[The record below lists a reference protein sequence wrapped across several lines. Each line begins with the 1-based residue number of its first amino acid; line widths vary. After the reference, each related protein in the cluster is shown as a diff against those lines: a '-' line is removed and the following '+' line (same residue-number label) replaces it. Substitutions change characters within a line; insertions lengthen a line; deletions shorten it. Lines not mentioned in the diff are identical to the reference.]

1 LSTAE
6 HISVLPGYALAAELE
21 GAVDERTLEI
31 IDHRR
36 RTAVV
41 RRRGW
46 LVRRALLVADV
57 VGLML
62 AFLVSWIVTGQRT
75 AGGVPLQ
82 LEIDLF
88 LLTIPLWVVA
98 AKIYGLYDR
107 DEERTDHSTVDDVVG
122 VFHLVTVGTFV
133 MFAVTE
139 LSPSVTIDFHRLLWF
154 WAVAVWAIPL
164 ARVTVRSAARRHVSY
179 QQNTVIVGAG
189 DVGQLVAKK
198 LLQHPE
204 YGINLLGFVDRQ
216 PKARRADLE
225 QLKLLG
231 PPERLPAIIR
241 LLDVERIVIAFS
253 GDSHEETVDLI
264 RELKDLDVQID
275 IVPRFFDVVAPGM
288 QVHSVEGL
296 PLLGMPS
303 LRLARSSRLLK
314 RTMDFT
320 LAAASLLCLAPLM
333 ALVALA
339 IKLDSRGPVFF
350 RQVRMGFGGRTFRIW
365 KFRTMSVDAEE
376 RKAEVIHLNKHLAG
390 DSRMFKIPDDPRI
403 TRVGGF
409 LRRTSLDEL
418 PQLFNVLVGQMSLV
432 GPRPLILDED
442 QHVQDWARKRLDL
455 KPGMTGLWQVLGR
468 SEIPFEEMVKLDYM
482 YVTGWSVKTDLQL
495 IARTIPVAFG
505 RRKGAC

>member
-6 HISVLPGYALAAELE
+6 HLSVLPGSALAAEL
-21 GAVDERTLEI
+21 GSVVDKRTLEI

-57 VGLML
+57 VGLL
-62 AFLVSWIVTGQRT
+62 IAFLVSAAVAQGRT
-75 AGGVPLQ
+75 AGGLPLQ
-82 LEIDLF
+82 VELELF
-88 LLTIPLWVVA
+88 LLTVPAWVVV
-98 AKIYGLYDR
+98 AKVYGLYDR

-122 VFHLVTVGTFV
+122 VFHLVTVGTWV
-133 MFAVTE
+133 LFAASRLTPA
-139 LSPSVTIDFHRLLWF
+139 PSIDLQRLVWF
-154 WAVAVWAIPL
+154 WLLAIAAVPPVRAT
-164 ARVTVRSAARRHVSY
+164 ARMLARRHVSY

-189 DVGQLVAKK
+189 EVGQLVARKV
-198 LLQHPE
+198 LQHPE

-216 PKARRADLE
+216 PKRRRPDLD
-225 QLKLLG
+225 QLKVLG

-275 IVPRFFDVVAPGM
+275 IVPRFFDVVGPGM

-296 PLLGMPS
+296 PLLGMPP

-333 ALVALA
+333 GLVAVA

-350 RQVRMGFGGRTFRIW
+350 RQVRMGFGSRTFRIW

-442 QHVQDWARKRLDL
+442 QHVHDWARKRLDL

-468 SEIPFEEMVKLDYM
+468 SEIRFEEMVKLDYM

-495 IARTIPVAFG
+495 IARTVPVAFG